1 MNSIVIKWPSFR
13 RSFLF
18 LPVPIFAE
26 ILKKIAQCTKIIP
39 KSFTFL
45 NDCVLP
51 IITNKKTIQ

>member
-26 ILKKIAQCTKIIP
+26 ILKKSHNAQ
-39 KSFTFL
+39 KSFQSR
-45 NDCVLP
+45 LP
-51 IITNKKTIQ
+51 F